1 MMIFIII
8 LLALA
13 TIGFLEGGFV
23 ALITTIIIALL
34 GYFTSIYLSLLIVV
48 AIASTLVYRKVSQR

>member
-1 MMIFIII
+1 MLIFIII

-13 TIGFLEGGFV
+13 TIGFLEGSFV